1 MILINMHKRT
11 GEKKYF
17 SAKILILIHICLP
30 NYETLNHKN
39 RGLVVNPNFK
49 CTVLLCEV
57 IIITRKSKQNKIVE
71 IYCIKLSFLWLL

>member
-49 CTVLLCEV
+49 CTV
-57 IIITRKSKQNKIVE
+57 
-71 IYCIKLSFLWLL
+71 YCVKL